1 MSGTRGTGVGSR
13 GLAVLLIRVD
23 DVLRSFNRVYE
34 MLSPPGGNAVR
45 PGGDCVEKSIK
56 VGQEIRS
63 LSGDSGLATL

>member
-23 DVLRSFNRVYE
+23 DVFRFNRVYE